1 VSLQADFENLPERM
15 QAALTELTSV
25 EIESLRLLTHAYDD
39 KADFEAVIPLL
50 LSLKGALQYRRVM
63 GEKFFQKTLKTIKEQ
78 FYAAI
83 PKRQ

>member
-25 EIESLRLLTHAYDD
+25 EIESLRLLTHSYDD

-63 GEKFFQKTLKTIKEQ
+63 GDKFFQKTLKTIKAQ

-83 PKRQ
+83 SKRR